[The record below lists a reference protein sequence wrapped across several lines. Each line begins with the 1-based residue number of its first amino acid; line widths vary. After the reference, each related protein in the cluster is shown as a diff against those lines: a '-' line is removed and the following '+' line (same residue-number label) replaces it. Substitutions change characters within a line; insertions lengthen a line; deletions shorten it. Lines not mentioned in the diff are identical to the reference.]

1 MIRDT
6 SIAALESMKLVAP
19 SLRERIAKRYDSLSD
34 IGATCEEIEKWFC
47 GSHQTISSA
56 MRTLQK
62 RGVIVDSG
70 KRRPTSSGRMAIVWV
85 RAPEGYEPPP
95 PECCQ
100 ACGQELKNARA

>member
-6 SIAALESMKLVAP
+6 SIAALESMKFVAP
-19 SLRERIAKRYDSLSD
+19 SLRERITKHYDVLGD
-34 IGATCEEIEKWFC
+34 AGATCEDVEKWFC

-56 MRTLQK
+56 MRTLQQ

-70 KRRPTSSGRMAIVWV
+70 RRRPTSSGRPAIVWV
-85 RAPEGYEPPP
+85 RAPEGYQPPAP
-95 PECCQ
+95 ACCA